1 MLKTKLHVPATSCC
15 NKGSQISTSVKRRFV
30 VLSPSHEKFTN
41 THPSGGGDG
50 VGVADG
56 DVSACSVDADTGAD
70 GADTGSDGVD
80 TGADGVDTGSD
91 GVDTGTDGV
100 DTGTDGAGIG
110 SDCVDADADGVGTG
124 TDSVE
129 LTCYMTR

>member
-56 DVSACSVDADTGAD
+56 DVSACSVDDDTGSD
-70 GADTGSDGVD
+70 GADTG
-80 TGADGVDTGSD
+80 TDGVDTGS
-91 GVDTGTDGV
+91 DGV

-124 TDSVE
+124 TDSVDNE
-129 LTCYMTR
+129 LTCDMTR

>member
-1 MLKTKLHVPATSCC
+1 MLKTKLHVPATSCS

-56 DVSACSVDADTGAD
+56 DVIACSVDGDTGAD
-70 GADTGSDGVD
+70 GAD

-91 GVDTGTDGV
+91 GADT
-100 DTGTDGAGIG
+100 G
-110 SDCVDADADGVGTG
+110 SDCVDADADGVDAG
-124 TDSVE
+124 TDSVDNDDGPNTAIE
-129 LTCYMTR
+129 LTCDMTQ